1 MWRLGAACAANVPR
15 RLKGAPEKPV
25 VPVTHAPTRGL
36 MLTPSLSRLN
46 VDANGRQ
53 INDIAVYDKGV
64 K

>member
-1 MWRLGAACAANVPR
+1 
-15 RLKGAPEKPV
+15 
-25 VPVTHAPTRGL
+25 